1 MIKLI
6 IFDFD
11 GTLVESAPG
20 IWATANTMAKKFG
33 LKPVS
38 KKIVETTVGTGLDN
52 FLEGIFPEQTKELGV
67 TEMIRLY
74 RSIYDIKYK
83 HGLKI
88 FKGVRETLK
97 KLSEKGI
104 ILAIVSNKLSRYV
117 NGINEE
123 LGIDIYFKDVLGSEN
138 VKKMKPDP
146 YPLNLLMK
154 KYKVK
159 RTETLMVGDSQY
171 DVEARKR
178 AKCPVYFLKY
188 GYADMKAVKKLKPE
202 FISSK
207 FSGLIK
213 VIEGVK

>member
-20 IWATANTMAKKFG
+20 IWATANAMAKKFG

-38 KKIVETTVGTGLDN
+38 KKLVETTVGTGLDN
-52 FLEGIFPEQTKELGV
+52 FLEGIFPKQTKELGV
-67 TEMIRLY
+67 EEMIRIY
-74 RSIYDIKYK
+74 RSIYDVKYK
-83 HGLKI
+83 HGLKM

-97 KLSEKGI
+97 KLYEEGI

-117 NGINEE
+117 KGINEE
-123 LGIDIYFKDVLGSEN
+123 LGIDCYFKDVLGSDN

-146 YPLNLLMK
+146 YPLKFLMK

-159 RTETLMVGDSQY
+159 KNETLMVGDSQY
-171 DVEARKR
+171 DVEAGKR
-178 AKCPVYFLKY
+178 AGCPVFFLRY
-188 GYADMKAVKKLKPE
+188 GYADMKAVRKLKPE
-202 FISSK
+202 YMSGK
-207 FSGLIK
+207 FSDIIK
-213 VIEGVK
+213 TVEGIK